1 MHLFPAFLKLA
12 GRHVVVVGGGGVATS
27 KLRALVD
34 AGAEITLVAPK
45 VSAAIERVGVTIR
58 QRPFEP
64 RDLDDAWLVVA
75 AATPEVNRQVATAA
89 ENRKIFV
96 NAADDP
102 PNASF
107 YLGGVL
113 RRAGL
118 TVAISTDGRA
128 PALAGLLR
136 EGLDAVL
143 PPDHLDRWVAEAK
156 RVRRQWHADGVPMP
170 ERRPQLLEALV
181 RLYARD
187 RTYPPGDERDG
198 AA

>member
-12 GRHVVVVGGGGVATS
+12 GRRVVVVGGGSVAAS
-27 KLRALVD
+27 KLRALVE
-34 AGAEITLVAPK
+34 AGAKVTLVAPE
-45 VSAAIERVGVTIR
+45 VSAAIEQTGVTIR
-58 QRPFEP
+58 QRPFES
-64 RDLDDAWLVVA
+64 RDLDDVWLVVA

-89 ENRKIFV
+89 ESQRVFV
-96 NAADDP
+96 NAVDDP

-170 ERRPQLLEALV
+170 ERRPKLLEALV
-181 RLYARD
+181 QLYAKNRA
-187 RTYPPGDERDG
+187 YPPVDKRDG